1 MNPRTALPDALKPVV
16 AICRDAAAAILDV
29 YDGSEAAA
37 VDWKADRTPVTNA
50 DRAAHEVLSAGLR
63 SLGPDVPVLSEEGTE
78 AEWDA
83 AARASVFWL
92 VDPLDGTKEFL
103 KRSGDF
109 TVNVARVEAGR
120 PVLGVVLQPVTGQ
133 IWAAVAG
140 SHQRGAWRL
149 DPDGSVRSLATRVPP
164 ASPLRLAASRD
175 HAGPL
180 VEAIDRDH
188 PDTVTLTRAGSSLK
202 FCRVAEGAADLY
214 IRDGRTMEWDTAAAD
229 CIVEAAGGRVC
240 SFAGDPLRYGRA
252 PYANPSFVAVGD
264 RSLDWR
270 RFISS
275 ALDG

>member
-1 MNPRTALPDALKPVV
+1 MIPPAALPHALNPVV
-16 AICRDAAAAILDV
+16 ALCRDAAAAILDV
-29 YDGSEAAA
+29 YDGSESAD

-50 DRAAHEVLSAGLR
+50 DRAAHAVLTGGLR
-63 SLGPDVPVLSEEGTE
+63 SLGSDVPVLSEEGTR

-83 AARASVFWL
+83 AARAPAFWL

-103 KRSGDF
+103 KRTGEF
-109 TVNVARVEAGR
+109 TVNVARVEGGH

-133 IWAAVAG
+133 VWAATLEAG
-140 SHQRGAWRL
+140 GPGAWRL
-149 DPDGSVRSLATRVPP
+149 DPDGRVTALATRVPP
-164 ASPLRLAASRD
+164 ATPLRLAASRD

-180 VEAIDRDH
+180 VEAIERDH
-188 PDTVTLTRAGSSLK
+188 PDAVTLTRAGSSLK

-214 IRDGRTMEWDTAAAD
+214 LRDGRTMEWDTAAAD

-240 SFAGDPLRYGRA
+240 SFDGDPLQYGQA

-264 RSLDWR
+264 PSLDWR

-275 ALDG
+275 ASNG